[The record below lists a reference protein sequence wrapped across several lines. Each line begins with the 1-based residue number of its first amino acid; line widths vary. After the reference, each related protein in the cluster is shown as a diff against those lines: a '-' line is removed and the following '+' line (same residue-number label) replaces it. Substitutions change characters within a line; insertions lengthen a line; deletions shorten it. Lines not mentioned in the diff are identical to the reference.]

1 MDTTHATVQ
10 SAAPTAIATAPKTT
24 PITHTT
30 RRAIGAASMC
40 LGIWSCLVF
49 WWYPFGLMVGAT
61 ATALAMTAILM
72 GWRAGKEGQHLAWF
86 GLFFGGSGAGMAVA
100 SYRFM
105 QLAFEGSVPLNPIPL

>member
-1 MDTTHATVQ
+1 MEHSPAAA
-10 SAAPTAIATAPKTT
+10 SAIQKTT

-30 RRAIGAASMC
+30 RRAIATASMC

-49 WWYPFGLMVGAT
+49 WWYPFGLLIGSVASAMAM
-61 ATALAMTAILM
+61 ACIAL

-86 GLFFGGSGAGMAVA
+86 GLFYGGSGAGMAVA

-105 QLAFEGSVPLNPIPL
+105 QYVFEDSLPSLPLPL